1 MNDDGG
7 FYLEAAALQEAD
19 LEEVEEY
26 LVLAVPGMILLAD
39 GGAVSDIQW
48 LLEKLQALA
57 EQGGAYR

>member
-26 LVLAVPGMILLAD
+26 LV
-39 GGAVSDIQW
+39 W
-48 LLEKLQALA
+48 LCLV
-57 EQGGAYR
+57 

>member
-19 LEEVEEY
+19 LEEAEEY

>member
-7 FYLEAAALQEAD
+7 FYLEAAALQEA
-19 LEEVEEY
+19 EEY

>member
-26 LVLAVPGMILLAD
+26 LVLAVPGMSLLAD

>member
-7 FYLEAAALQEAD
+7 FYLEAAALQEAE
-19 LEEVEEY
+19 LEEAEEY

>member
-7 FYLEAAALQEAD
+7 FYLEAAALQEAE
-19 LEEVEEY
+19 LEDAEEY

>member
-1 MNDDGG
+1 MNADGG
-7 FYLEAAALQEAD
+7 CYLEAAALQEAD
-19 LEEVEEY
+19 LEEAEEY

>member
-19 LEEVEEY
+19 LEEAEEY

-48 LLEKLQALA
+48 LLEKLP
-57 EQGGAYR
+57 GVG

>member
-1 MNDDGG
+1 
-7 FYLEAAALQEAD
+7 
-19 LEEVEEY
+19 
-26 LVLAVPGMILLAD
+26 MILLAD

>member
-19 LEEVEEY
+19 LEDAEEY